1 MLIAVF
7 DCFSDIKWE
16 GVGDVGVGGG
26 RYNLSLSL
34 SLSDCIPLRGHR
46 GVVGL
51 HGIKYG
57 PTVLIVT

>member
-16 GVGDVGVGGG
+16 GVGDVGGG
-26 RYNLSLSL
+26 RYNLSL

-57 PTVLIVT
+57 PTVLIVTLALR

>member
-34 SLSDCIPLRGHR
+34 TVFHYEDI
-46 GVVGL
+46 GVSWG
-51 HGIKYG
+51 Y
-57 PTVLIVT
+57 TVLNMDLLYVSLHEL